1 MQQRLV
7 APIEHEFRTLV
18 SRAAVA
24 FGLALLVGTAL
35 IVNGVLA
42 FSAPVT
48 QAIAI
53 ALTGW
58 LLGGFVATAWLART
72 AHLRLPVW
80 LSSLAAIAGIAYAL
94 ADQGLL
100 SGGVPPLPPVPFGVR
115 VGGPT
120 LLLAGGVA
128 SALLLA
134 WVAQVAL
141 RGAIEREARFR
152 ALLSIGTD
160 WYWELD
166 RELKVTTVASSQGG
180 KSFPHEL
187 VLMGRRPWEGAL
199 EASAE
204 AWSMLQNTMLTH
216 QPFRDFIV
224 SRRRGPDAVLEHY
237 AVSGEPRIVAGRF
250 AGFWGVVRKVTI
262 EVEARRAL
270 AAAKSQA
277 EQASRAKTAFL
288 ANTSHEM
295 RTPLHGVLGLARLAR
310 ESRDERVRQGYLDS
324 LLESAQALSCTISD
338 VLDVSRIEAGRLAIQ
353 HAQFDLPALLAGL
366 QRTFDEAARRKGVAL
381 RLSVETSL
389 PRQVEGDSLRVRQ
402 VLDSLVGNAV
412 KFTDRGLVQVRVET
426 AAPDRIRFVVT
437 DTGPGVAPELLE
449 RLFEPFTQADESDT
463 RRVGGLGL
471 GLWIARQLTERMGG
485 EIHAVSTPG
494 LGSSFRVELPLPEC
508 EAAPAMPPRYPSRR
522 AVVAGLRVLLVED
535 NALNRLIA
543 STMLRENG
551 VIVVE
556 VGDGEEAVAVVES
569 GAGPFDLVLMDLQ
582 MPGITGYEATRR
594 LRQRH
599 DAASL
604 PIVALTAAALDSERA
619 QALAVGMNDFIAKP
633 ADANQLLDAV
643 ARHARAASP
652 VRVRAGT

>member
-1 MQQRLV
+1 MQHRLV
-7 APIEHEFRTLV
+7 APIEREFRTLV
-18 SRAAVA
+18 SRAAVV

-35 IVNGVLA
+35 IVNGGLA

-80 LSSLAAIAGIAYAL
+80 LGSLGAIAGIAYAL
-94 ADQGLL
+94 ADQGLFT
-100 SGGVPPLPPVPFGVR
+100 GVVPPVPFGVR

-120 LLLAGGVA
+120 VLLAGGVA

-134 WVAQVAL
+134 WVAHVAL
-141 RGAIEREARFR
+141 RGAIERETRFR

-160 WYWELD
+160 WYWEMD
-166 RELKVTTVASSQGG
+166 RELKLSMVASSQGG
-180 KSFPHEL
+180 RAFPDDVAL
-187 VLMGRRPWEGAL
+187 LGRRPWEGGL

-204 AWSMLQNTMLTH
+204 AWTVLHTTMLAH
-216 QPFRDFIV
+216 RPFRDFIV
-224 SRRRGPDAVLEHY
+224 SRRRSPDAALEHY
-237 AVSGEPRIVAGRF
+237 AVCGEPRIVAGRF
-250 AGFWGVVRKVTI
+250 VGFWGVVRKVTI

-270 AAAKSQA
+270 AAAKAQA

-310 ESRDERVRQGYLDS
+310 ESRDEQTRQGYLDS

-353 HAQFDLPALLAGL
+353 RAQFELPVLLAGL
-366 QRTFDEAARRKGVAL
+366 QRNFDDAARRKGVAL
-381 RLSVETSL
+381 RLSVDPSL
-389 PRQVEGDSLRVRQ
+389 ARVVEGDSLRVRQ

-412 KFTDRGLVQVRVET
+412 KFTERGLVQIRVEA
-426 AAPDRIRFVVT
+426 AAPDRIRFVIT

-485 EIHAVSTPG
+485 EISAVSTPG
-494 LGSSFRVELPLPEC
+494 MGSSFRVELPLPAC
-508 EAAPAMPPRYPSRR
+508 AAAPAVPAERPPRHAR
-522 AVVAGLRVLLVED
+522 VAGLRVLLVED

-551 VIVVE
+551 VTVVE
-556 VGDGEEAVAVVES
+556 AGDGEEAVAIVES
-569 GAGPFDLVLMDLQ
+569 GATAFDLVLMDLQ
-582 MPGITGYEATRR
+582 MPGISGYEATRR
-594 LRQRH
+594 LRKRH

-604 PIVALTAAALDSERA
+604 PIVALTAAALDNERA
-619 QALAVGMNDFIAKP
+619 QALAVGMNDFLAKP
-633 ADANQLLDAV
+633 ADARQLLEAV
-643 ARHARAASP
+643 ARHARARP
-652 VRVRAGT
+652 DLKVPAGT

>member
-1 MQQRLV
+1 MQHRLV
-7 APIEHEFRTLV
+7 APIEREFRTLV
-18 SRAAVA
+18 SRAAVV

-35 IVNGVLA
+35 IVNGGLA

-80 LSSLAAIAGIAYAL
+80 LGSLGAIAGIAYAL
-94 ADQGLL
+94 ADQGLFT
-100 SGGVPPLPPVPFGVR
+100 GVVPPVPFGVR

-120 LLLAGGVA
+120 VLLAGGVA

-134 WVAQVAL
+134 WVAHVAL
-141 RGAIEREARFR
+141 RGAIERETRFR

-160 WYWELD
+160 WYWEMD
-166 RELKVTTVASSQGG
+166 RELKLSMVASSQGG
-180 KSFPHEL
+180 RAFPDDVAL
-187 VLMGRRPWEGAL
+187 LGRRPWEGGL

-204 AWSMLQNTMLTH
+204 AWTVLHSTMLAH
-216 QPFRDFIV
+216 RPFRDFIV
-224 SRRRGPDAVLEHY
+224 SRRRLPDAALEHY
-237 AVSGEPRIVAGRF
+237 AVCGEPRIVAGRF
-250 AGFWGVVRKVTI
+250 VGFWGVVRKVTI

-270 AAAKSQA
+270 AAAKVQA

-310 ESRDERVRQGYLDS
+310 ESRDEQTRQGYLDS

-353 HAQFDLPALLAGL
+353 RAQFELPVLLAGL
-366 QRTFDEAARRKGVAL
+366 QRNFDDAARRKGVAL
-381 RLSVETSL
+381 RLSVDPSL
-389 PRQVEGDSLRVRQ
+389 ARVVEGDSLRVRQ

-412 KFTDRGLVQVRVET
+412 KFTERGLVQIRVEA
-426 AAPDRIRFVVT
+426 AAPDRIRFVIT

-485 EIHAVSTPG
+485 EISAVSTPG
-494 LGSSFRVELPLPEC
+494 MGSSFRVELPLPAC
-508 EAAPAMPPRYPSRR
+508 AAAPAVPAERPPRHAR
-522 AVVAGLRVLLVED
+522 VAGLRVLLVED

-551 VIVVE
+551 VAVVE
-556 VGDGEEAVAVVES
+556 AGDGEEAVAIVES
-569 GAGPFDLVLMDLQ
+569 GATAF
-582 MPGITGYEATRR
+582 TR
-594 LRQRH
+594 
-599 DAASL
+599 
-604 PIVALTAAALDSERA
+604 P
-619 QALAVGMNDFIAKP
+619 
-633 ADANQLLDAV
+633 
-643 ARHARAASP
+643 RAACASAMTP
-652 VRVRAGT
+652 PACRLSR